1 VRILILEDNPADLK
15 IASEI
20 AHQEGFTHIET
31 YTTLFPVLNRL
42 EEGQKD
48 DNALPEVILVDLD
61 LGLDSGYELVRVW
74 HSTPQLSRIKLIVWS
89 HLGEE
94 HQSVCDLFKVD
105 CYVPKWKGVAALR
118 ESLKEQDASSREHRK
133 PKQ

>member
-1 VRILILEDNPADLK
+1 VRILILGDNPEDLK

-31 YTTLFPVLNRL
+31 YTTLFPVLKRL
-42 EEGQKD
+42 KEGLND
-48 DNALPEVILVDLD
+48 ETTLPEAIIVDLY
-61 LGLDSGYELVRVW
+61 LGVDSGYELVRLW
-74 HSTPQLSRIKLIVWS
+74 HSTPQLSRIKLIVWT

-118 ESLKEQDASSREHRK
+118 ESLKEQNASPREHRK
-133 PKQ
+133 PQQ